1 MNTMT
6 PPAKSP
12 LLDHCP
18 PSLPAAWY
26 HDPAHHDA
34 ELKAIHARNWMCI
47 GRNEEFPP
55 LTVRRVE
62 VAGQNLI
69 AVKDDKGAIAC
80 FHNTCRHRGAE
91 LCAAAETRLKSK
103 LIACPYHEWT
113 YGLDGRLLRVP
124 YATPTADFRM
134 EDHSLLKVQVK
145 LWNGF
150 VFVCIADSPPDFE
163 RAPDLGSHALDSWP
177 MEELVIGHTWVHE
190 IACNWKI
197 FWENFNECLHC
208 PGIHPELC
216 DMVPVY
222 KQGIMSANE
231 APDWTPEKPSGTD
244 LKPGA
249 ATWSLDGKPCG
260 PEFPSLSTA
269 ERARGQTFVTF
280 WPTMYV
286 VAHVDYARAVYM
298 KPLGPERMELKAQW
312 LFPKATLEAPGF
324 DLDNVTRFAT
334 IVMRQDAAAS
344 ETNQRGLKSS
354 AFGQGRLMPQEF
366 DVYNFQQ
373 WVRRHLAAM
382 GET

>member
-26 HDPAHHDA
+26 HDAGHYDK

-47 GRNEEFPP
+47 GRDEEFPP

-91 LCAAAETRLKSK
+91 LCSAAETRLKSK

-113 YGLDGRLLRVP
+113 YALDGRLLRTP

-134 EDHSLLKVQVK
+134 EDHGLLKVHAK
-145 LWNGF
+145 RWNGF
-150 VFVCIADSPPDFE
+150 VFVCLAEAPPDFE
-163 RAPDLGSHALDSWP
+163 RAADLGADALDNWP
-177 MEELVIGHTWVHE
+177 MADLVIGHTWVHE

-216 DMVPVY
+216 DMVPARKTFGHRFETWRRDLDFERPTLRAGVS
-222 KQGIMSANE
+222 QSHGRRTRPRPNLRDFLAHHVC
-231 APDWTPEKPSGTD
+231 SGPCR
-244 LKPGA
+244 LCPRRLHAAPGA
-249 ATWSLDGKPCG
+249 RAHGIESPMAV
-260 PEFPSLSTA
+260 PESHS
-269 ERARGQTFVTF
+269 RG
-280 WPTMYV
+280 
-286 VAHVDYARAVYM
+286 
-298 KPLGPERMELKAQW
+298 
-312 LFPKATLEAPGF
+312 
-324 DLDNVTRFAT
+324 
-334 IVMRQDAAAS
+334 S
-344 ETNQRGLKSS
+344 GL
-354 AFGQGRLMPQEF
+354 
-366 DVYNFQQ
+366 
-373 WVRRHLAAM
+373 
-382 GET
+382 